1 MKNRLLLTIAL
12 CFVFLSDILAQ
23 VPGAP
28 TTPTD
33 DGNTPDV
40 PIQFLV
46 YPLLLLGAY
55 LGFKVLK
62 KK

>member
-1 MKNRLLLTIAL
+1 MKNKLLLTIAL
-12 CFVFLSDILAQ
+12 CFVFLNDILAQ

-33 DGNTPDV
+33 DGNNPDV